1 MNLILLSVLI
11 GLTVL
16 VAASGIARLMRG
28 EGRVAERLREI
39 RGNSLLGSETLE
51 KALGAGS
58 LPFWLQ
64 PLRLLSLVLPGA
76 SDSPLLRWELA
87 SAGYRHVEAP
97 RVFTGVRVLTTVSFG
112 LVAWASAPLFNLR
125 SSETILVT
133 GVAGLLGFVFP
144 LMLLKVRQHRR
155 RQDITLALPD
165 ALDLM
170 VICVEAG
177 QGLNAALLSV
187 SRESSMHAPAL
198 SDELRILNLEMSTG
212 LPRAKALRNLAQRT
226 GIDDM
231 RALVAVLVQS
241 DKFGTS
247 IAQALRTH
255 AQSLRIRRRQRAE
268 EQARK
273 TPVKMVF
280 PLVFCI
286 FPAIW
291 VVTIGPAAI
300 RFMTVLFP
308 MIDNMKH

>member
-187 SRESSMHAPAL
+187 SRESSLHAPAL

-286 FPAIW
+286 FPALL
-291 VVTIGPAAI
+291 VVILAPGVIELVRAL
-300 RFMTVLFP
+300 RDV
-308 MIDNMKH
+308 NG

>member
-1 MNLILLSVLI
+1 
-11 GLTVL
+11 VL

-187 SRESSMHAPAL
+187 SRESSLHAPAL

-286 FPAIW
+286 FPALL
-291 VVTIGPAAI
+291 VVILAPGVIELVRAL
-300 RFMTVLFP
+300 RDV
-308 MIDNMKH
+308 NG